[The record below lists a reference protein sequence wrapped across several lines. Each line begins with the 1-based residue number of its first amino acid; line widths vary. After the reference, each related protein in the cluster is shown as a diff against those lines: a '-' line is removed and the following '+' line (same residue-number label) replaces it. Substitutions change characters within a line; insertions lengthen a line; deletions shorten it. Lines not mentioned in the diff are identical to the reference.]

1 MKRVAIVATGLTKFN
16 KTENSLDSIMLSSIK
31 PIFENT
37 RNLEQ
42 KDVDVV
48 LTSTN
53 ANKNYLANIISE
65 LSGIKPKIS
74 HSVESLCNSGTN
86 SLVSAYAYVSSG
98 LAETA
103 LVVGAEK
110 TDSPGLVLNWDMS
123 RGEFKHPIFWASMF
137 TSAHMRKYGTSLED
151 LAYVSAKNHKNALN
165 NPYAYFEKPF
175 SIDDVMHSKNLTE
188 HIRLLDCSMPCDG
201 SAAVLICTEEHA
213 MKYTDT
219 PIWITGIGQKTISA
233 SFTKNDD
240 LASMESTKI
249 AVTDAYQ
256 TSHKNARDIDVVEL
270 HDAFSVCEIIEL
282 EDMGFCKKGQGSKFV
297 RDLYDTGNKKI
308 NPRGG
313 LIGAGH
319 PLGATGI
326 AQVVEIYQQLSGKA
340 EKRQVSGAKTGLVHN
355 MSAGSTSST
364 VLVLES

>member
-1 MKRVAIVATGLTKFN
+1 MKKTAIAAVGLTKFN
-16 KTENSLDSIMLSSIK
+16 KTDKPIDSLMLSSIRS
-31 PIFENT
+31 IFENT
-37 RNLEQ
+37 KNLEQ
-42 KDVDVV
+42 KDVDAV
-48 LTSTN
+48 LTATN

-65 LSGIKPKIS
+65 LSGIRPKIS

-86 SLVSAYAYVSSG
+86 SLISAYAYISSG

-110 TDSPGLVLNWDMS
+110 TNSPGLVLNWDMS
-123 RGEFKHPIFWASMF
+123 RGEYKHPIFWASMF

-151 LAYVSAKNHKNALN
+151 LAHVSAKNHKNAID

-175 SIDDVMHSKNLTE
+175 SVDDVMNSKNLTE
-188 HIRLLDCSMPCDG
+188 NVRLLDCSMPCDG
-201 SAAVLICTEEHA
+201 AAAVLICSEDKVRH
-213 MKYTDT
+213 YTDA

-233 SFTKNDD
+233 SFTKNND

-249 AVTDAYQ
+249 AVNDAYQ
-256 TSHKNARDIDVVEL
+256 MSNKTVDDIDVVEL

-282 EDMGFCKKGQGSKFV
+282 EDMGFCQKGQGSKFV
-297 RDLYDTGNKKI
+297 RDLYATGNKKI

-326 AQVVEIYQQLSGKA
+326 AQVVEIYQQLSGNA
-340 EKRQVSGAKTGLVHN
+340 EKRQVNNAKTGLVHN